1 MSGTSLNAILF
12 LISCIFDFYILILI
26 MRLVLA
32 WVGADY
38 HNPVTQFVVKMTSFF
53 IKPMKKILPDIRGI
67 ETSTLV
73 AIILVEVCKF
83 FFITVLSFGLPN
95 IFGLFILAIGDF
107 LQLLIWALSIALIL
121 QVILSWV
128 QPGSHVHQTLDKFTS
143 PLMRPFQRVLPPVAG
158 IDISPI
164 PALIILQLLIIVLV
178 NPMKGV
184 GLGMAIGS

>member
-1 MSGTSLNAILF
+1 
-12 LISCIFDFYILILI
+12 
-26 MRLVLA
+26 MRLILA

-38 HNPVTQFVVKMTSFF
+38 HNPITQFVVKMTSFF
-53 IKPMKKILPDIRGI
+53 IKPMKKFLPDIRGI

-73 AIILVEVCKF
+73 AIILVEVIKF
-83 FFITVLSFGLPN
+83 FLITVLSFGLPN
-95 IFGLFILAIGDF
+95 IFGLIILGIGDF
-107 LQLLIWALSIALIL
+107 IQLLIWALSIALIL

>member
-95 IFGLFILAIGDF
+95 IIGLFILAIGDF